1 MLVSSLVYSQDLGSL
16 AQAQNKIK
24 SLELMSDQELLSYWT
39 QAQEQGYSLSQL
51 KTLARAQGAS
61 ESDLTKFEQRIKG
74 LKTAN
79 EDTGSLV
86 NKTANDLSSIFGISS
101 SSEEKEEE
109 EEEEEKY
116 LGLNIFGMS
125 FFNNAKEQDDPGM
138 SPQINIATPSYYQ
151 LGPGDELKV
160 SVWGASENEYAFE
173 ITREGTIKI
182 DRVGP
187 IYVSGLTLLGA
198 KKKIGAALSKIYSG
212 ISSSSE
218 SYQKVF
224 FNVSLSKSR
233 SIIINI
239 VGSVERP
246 GTYTLSSMISVLNA
260 LYAAGGPTENGSF
273 RAIQVLRNGKVYK
286 SVDLYN
292 YFVKGL
298 FPSITLRDQDVI
310 LVPSYKNRVFVN
322 GEFKTAGVFEF
333 VDGEKIHDLL
343 SYTGGFGPFAY
354 KDEIFI
360 KSVSGI
366 KKSIRTVNS
375 NDYETSLVK
384 SGDIIEAKPIADRYT
399 NKVSIEGAVYIPGD
413 YMLESSETVRELL
426 SLAQGPKEDALLS
439 RAVIYRQL
447 DGEEQSMVSFSISEV
462 LSKKT
467 TIALLPNDRVRVFS
481 KKTLKDEFSVTIKG
495 EVNSP
500 KDFLFYKGMTVADLV
515 LLADGLKKDGDSYLI
530 DLYRASY
537 DKTGK
542 RPFLALTSSL
552 KENFNSSSIDSNPLL
567 KSGDLVVVR
576 KKEGLVESA
585 FVEITGLV
593 KTPGTYALL
602 SSKYSLYDLLN
613 DAGGVLENA
622 ALNGIKIQRINTSK
636 KVIEE
641 AFDEKDSLGFEVAP
655 QKEFLEFGVDVV
667 SLFKTSGKDMR
678 YNVILK
684 NEDII
689 FVPKIDNTIEI
700 FGEVE
705 QPTVI
710 AYHPG
715 LSTIKAIER
724 AGGFKESARKRGA
737 FVIYQNGNTK
747 STKKIMFWNFWPKLE
762 PGAKVV
768 VPKKLPQSNKASLAE
783 IIGLTSTL
791 ATLTVMIRSL

>member
-1 MLVSSLVYSQDLGSL
+1 MKKIFLVVLMLVSSLVYSQDLGSL

-61 ESDLTKFEQRIKG
+61 ESDLAKFEQRIKG
-74 LKTAN
+74 LKT
-79 EDTGSLV
+79 DKVDPGSLV
-86 NKTANDLSSIFGISS
+86 DKTANDLSSIFGISS
-101 SSEEKEEE
+101 LSEE

-125 FFNNAKEQDDPGM
+125 FFNNAKELEDPSM

-187 IYVSGLTLLGA
+187 VYVSGLSLLDA
-198 KKKIGAALSKIYSG
+198 KKKIGTALSKIYSG
-212 ISSSSE
+212 ISSSNE

-233 SIIINI
+233 SIIINV

-273 RAIQVLRNGKVYK
+273 RAIQVVRSGKVYK

-310 LVPSYKNRVFVN
+310 LVPSYKNRVFIN

-333 VDGEKIHDLL
+333 IDGEKIHDLL
-343 SYTGGFGPFAY
+343 SYTGGFSPFAY

-366 KKSIRTVNS
+366 NKSIRTVNS

-413 YMLESSETVRELL
+413 YMLESSGTVRKLL
-426 SLAQGPKEDALLS
+426 SIAQGPKEDALLS

-447 DGEEQSMVSFSISEV
+447 DGEEQSMISFSISEV

-481 KKTLKDEFSVTIKG
+481 KKT
-495 EVNSP
+495 
-500 KDFLFYKGMTVADLV
+500 A
-515 LLADGLKKDGDSYLI
+515 
-530 DLYRASY
+530 
-537 DKTGK
+537 
-542 RPFLALTSSL
+542 
-552 KENFNSSSIDSNPLL
+552 
-567 KSGDLVVVR
+567 
-576 KKEGLVESA
+576 
-585 FVEITGLV
+585 
-593 KTPGTYALL
+593 
-602 SSKYSLYDLLN
+602 
-613 DAGGVLENA
+613 
-622 ALNGIKIQRINTSK
+622 
-636 KVIEE
+636 
-641 AFDEKDSLGFEVAP
+641 
-655 QKEFLEFGVDVV
+655 
-667 SLFKTSGKDMR
+667 
-678 YNVILK
+678 
-684 NEDII
+684 
-689 FVPKIDNTIEI
+689 
-700 FGEVE
+700 
-705 QPTVI
+705 
-710 AYHPG
+710 
-715 LSTIKAIER
+715 
-724 AGGFKESARKRGA
+724 
-737 FVIYQNGNTK
+737 
-747 STKKIMFWNFWPKLE
+747 
-762 PGAKVV
+762 
-768 VPKKLPQSNKASLAE
+768 
-783 IIGLTSTL
+783 
-791 ATLTVMIRSL
+791 